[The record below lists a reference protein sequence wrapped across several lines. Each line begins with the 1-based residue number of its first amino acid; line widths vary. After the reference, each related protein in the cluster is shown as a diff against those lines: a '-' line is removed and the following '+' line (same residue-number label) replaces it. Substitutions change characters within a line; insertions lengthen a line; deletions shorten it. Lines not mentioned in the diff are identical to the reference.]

1 MKLISWN
8 IQWCRGCDGRVDPK
22 RIVEHAR
29 ALADFDVLCLQE
41 VAANFP
47 ALAGSSGEDQFAELA
62 ALLPGYTAIPGIAV
76 DLPDPQGGRRQF
88 GNLIL
93 SRLPVGAIRRIA
105 LPWPSDPGFR
115 SMPRMV
121 LQATIQTAA
130 GPVRVMTTHLEY
142 YSALQRSAQVDALR
156 SIHHEAARHALA
168 DRDVET
174 DGGPFQGQIHTPSAI
189 LTGDFNFRP
198 DDALYTSIQADI
210 GEGVPRWVDAWTVR
224 YPGTPHAHTSGVHD
238 RNQWPEPFTCD
249 FVFASENLRSR
260 ISELRVDG
268 RTQAS
273 DHQPILLA
281 LD

>member
-1 MKLISWN
+1 
-8 IQWCRGCDGRVDPK
+8 
-22 RIVEHAR
+22 
-29 ALADFDVLCLQE
+29 
-41 VAANFP
+41 
-47 ALAGSSGEDQFAELA
+47 
-62 ALLPGYTAIPGIAV
+62 
-76 DLPDPQGGRRQF
+76 
-88 GNLIL
+88 
-93 SRLPVGAIRRIA
+93 
-105 LPWPSDPGFR
+105 
-115 SMPRMV
+115 MPRMV

-174 DGGPFQGQIHTPSAI
+174 DGGPFQGQVHTPSAI

-210 GEGVPRWVDAWTVR
+210 GEGVPRWIDAWTAR

-249 FVFASENLRSR
+249 FVFASEDLRSR

-281 LD
+281 LN